1 MFKFFMHIPSLTRC
15 SIALALGISMAGCS
29 SSTTSGIELS
39 AQRGDAT
46 AAYAD
51 TYSGMLSLT
60 STADVVGTDSST
72 DQRTEAVLLEV
83 TADGLVYLTI
93 LGVRIHGVVD
103 NNGNWGVQASIRDFQ
118 SLVSEK
124 NISRLQDAG
133 CSLDTKAA
141 RVQGVVRPP
150 AFSGDV
156 GGVLKCKRAGV
167 TMATLTTSGTLTAP
181 SSGVADDSTADT
193 STDDSTETVSSNLPP
208 LGPTGII
215 WKPISEGNRK
225 LVIILP
231 PRYGK
236 PTLTIRNMSGT
247 VIDTGNYDG
256 LHSKR
261 PIYRFKLPGGGYPN
275 PCILRVGTTDYLIRN
290 PVNRVN

>member
-1 MFKFFMHIPSLTRC
+1 MHTPSLTRC

-39 AQRGDAT
+39 AQRGDDT
-46 AAYAD
+46 AAYAG
-51 TYSGMLSLT
+51 TYSGTMSLT

-83 TADGLVYLTI
+83 KRNGLVYLTI

-103 NNGNWGVQASIRDFQ
+103 NNGNWGVQASLRDFQ

-167 TMATLTTSGTLTAP
+167 TMATLTTSGALTAP
-181 SSGVADDSTADT
+181 SSAVADDSKADT
-193 STDDSTETVSSNLPP
+193 STDDSADTSSDTSNDTVRHSNQYHHWNTNAWHGQGSALVMCSNVTNGMKWCKINGHSLLKHGSADKGRDVWTIYQQNLGGVIQCYRGGITWEFKVSSAS
-208 LGPTGII
+208 GVHY
-215 WKPISEGNRK
+215 GNC
-225 LVIILP
+225 
-231 PRYGK
+231 
-236 PTLTIRNMSGT
+236 S
-247 VIDTGNYDG
+247 
-256 LHSKR
+256 S
-261 PIYRFKLPGGGYPN
+261 
-275 PCILRVGTTDYLIRN
+275 
-290 PVNRVN
+290 

>member
-1 MFKFFMHIPSLTRC
+1 MPTPSLTRC
-15 SIALALGISMAGCS
+15 SIALALGTSMAGCS

-39 AQRGDAT
+39 AQRGDDT

-51 TYSGMLSLT
+51 TYSGTLSLT

-83 TADGLVYLTI
+83 TAEGLVYLTI
-93 LGVRIHGVVD
+93 VGVRIHGVVD

-141 RVQGVVRPP
+141 RLQGVVRPP

-156 GGVLKCKRAGV
+156 SGVLKCKRAGL
-167 TMATLTTSGTLTAP
+167 TMATLTTSGALTAP
-181 SSGVADDSTADT
+181 SSAVADDSTADT
-193 STDDSTETVSSNLPP
+193 SADTSSDTSSSTIRRSNQYHHWNTNAWHGRGSALVMCAGVTNGMKWCKINGRPLRQHPQDLSRDVWTIYNEKNLGGIIQCYRDGITWEFKVSSA
-208 LGPTGII
+208 
-215 WKPISEGNRK
+215 
-225 LVIILP
+225 
-231 PRYGK
+231 
-236 PTLTIRNMSGT
+236 SGT
-247 VIDTGNYDG
+247 HYGNC
-256 LHSKR
+256 SS
-261 PIYRFKLPGGGYPN
+261 
-275 PCILRVGTTDYLIRN
+275 
-290 PVNRVN
+290 